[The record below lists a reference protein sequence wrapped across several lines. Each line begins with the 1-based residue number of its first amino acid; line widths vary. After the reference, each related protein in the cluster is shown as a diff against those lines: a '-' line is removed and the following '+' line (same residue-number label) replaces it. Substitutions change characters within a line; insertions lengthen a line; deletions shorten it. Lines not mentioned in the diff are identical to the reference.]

1 MDEQTQVA
9 VKLPLSPVA
18 VMSRAQLLLCSKE
31 QQKRF
36 SEYEKL
42 GLVKII
48 ETEAERSAL
57 RTITPSGGH

>member
-1 MDEQTQVA
+1 MTEQEQISA
-9 VKLPLSPVA
+9 KLTTPPVA

-42 GLVKII
+42 GLLEII
-48 ETEAERSAL
+48 DNDIDRPAKVVER
-57 RTITPSGGH
+57 